1 MSAFVDGQKNAL
13 SLKEFIH
20 GLKLFNVPVNAKVC
34 QPAGKSLLSYVKEN
48 YHFEE
53 MTRSDI
59 THYVKMSTPVIFHSQ
74 LYLKIMHCNIPD
86 PLIAALINEFKDPS
100 IDTDQAAAADCTN
113 VTSPTGVATDKL
125 PTFSC
130 CEFEHQQAA
139 TANSMAVDSNDT
151 NSILDKDMGYE
162 APFNSELKPDSDA
175 DSEST
180 DPTGTYV
187 FF

>member
-34 QPAGKSLLSYVKEN
+34 QPAGKSLLSYDKEN

-53 MTRSDI
+53 MARSDI

-100 IDTDQAAAADCTN
+100 IDTDQATAADCTN

-125 PTFSC
+125 PTFSHY
-130 CEFEHQQAA
+130 EFEHQQAA
-139 TANSMAVDSNDT
+139 NYMTVDSNDADST
-151 NSILDKDMGYE
+151 LDKDMGRD
-162 APFNSELKPDSDA
+162 APFNSELEPDSDA
-175 DSEST
+175 DSERT
-180 DPTGTYV
+180 DPTDTEV